1 MVESAANWVEG
12 RLRGK
17 HKFLERD
24 LERVHSELWLKI
36 ILEKHLSELNP
47 DEIRSKTYTAAH
59 WTHSQSIAQVYTGTV
74 VFPSSGHRCVLEMHI
89 KNQVKGTN
97 MSVIILH

>member
-1 MVESAANWVEG
+1 MHGGKNVVESAANWVEG

-36 ILEKHLSELNP
+36 ILEKH
-47 DEIRSKTYTAAH
+47 
-59 WTHSQSIAQVYTGTV
+59 
-74 VFPSSGHRCVLEMHI
+74 F
-89 KNQVKGTN
+89 
-97 MSVIILH
+97 